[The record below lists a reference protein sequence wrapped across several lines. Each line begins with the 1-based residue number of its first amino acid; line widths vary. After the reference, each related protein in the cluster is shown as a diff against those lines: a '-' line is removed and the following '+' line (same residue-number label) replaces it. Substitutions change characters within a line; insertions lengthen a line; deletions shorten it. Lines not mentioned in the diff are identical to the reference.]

1 MGIQELRTTAGK
13 IDFLV
18 IGGSGVYDL
27 KRGKDVQ
34 SIEVTT
40 PFGATSSPIL
50 IKEIGTKRV
59 AFLARHGKGHVMSP
73 SFVPYRANIWAA
85 KALGVERILS
95 INACGS
101 LDPEFA
107 PVCTLTVPNQLID
120 MTRLRDTTFF
130 DQREMVAHMPAGE
143 PIHAGWAKEIGDAV
157 ETVAPSRLR
166 RGGTMVVIE
175 GPRYST
181 HAESVMFHAWGAN
194 LIGMTITPEAFLAK
208 EAGMAYASIS
218 HVTDVD
224 SVDIEDIVTVEM
236 VNERMAKNVDAI
248 NDAIV
253 RLCEVEFAEIALHD
267 PMRDLVSPQPEG
279 TTFLDLFPAVE

>member
-1 MGIQELRTTAGK
+1 MRIKDLRATVGE

-27 KRGKDVQ
+27 ERGENLGEIQ
-34 SIEVTT
+34 FPTL
-40 PFGATSSPIL
+40 FGKTSSPIL
-50 IKEIGTKRV
+50 IKKIKGKTV
-59 AFLARHGKGHVMSP
+59 AFITRHGKGHVILP
-73 SFVPYRANIWAA
+73 SKVPYRANIWAA
-85 KALGVERILS
+85 KALGVDRILS

-120 MTRLRDTTFF
+120 MTRTRHTTFF
-130 DQREMVAHMPAGE
+130 DQPAMVAHMPAGE
-143 PIHAGWAKEIGDAV
+143 PIHGGWAKEIGDAV
-157 ETVAPSRLR
+157 EAVAPTRLR
-166 RGGTMVVIE
+166 RSGTMVVVE

-224 SVDIEDIVTVEM
+224 SVDIEDIVTLDM
-236 VNERMAKNVDAI
+236 VNERMAQNVDAI
-248 NDAIV
+248 NDSIV
-253 RLCEVEFAEIALHD
+253 QLCEVEFAAIELHD
-267 PMRDLVSPQPEG
+267 SMRDLVTPRSEG
-279 TTFLDLFPAVE
+279 TTFLDLFPEVD